1 MDQKEL
7 LEQIN
12 KTLTDNPG
20 KIIKVRDTFD
30 EMFAGRSIN
39 SAQAIGDKE
48 YERIRSHFRDM
59 GLPLSWCTD
68 KTTLFQLYKAI
79 NQRRDRDRHDA
90 FTSTKKSSKPK
101 KKGLFGFLN

>member
-20 KIIKVRDTFD
+20 KIIKVRDAFD
-30 EMFAGRSIN
+30 EMLAGRTIN
-39 SAQAIGDKE
+39 SVHSISDKE
-48 YERIRSHFRDM
+48 YERICSHFRDI
-59 GLPLSWCTD
+59 GLPLSWYTD
-68 KTTLFQLYKAI
+68 KTTVFQLYKAI

>member
-39 SAQAIGDKE
+39 WEI
-48 YERIRSHFRDM
+48 
-59 GLPLSWCTD
+59 
-68 KTTLFQLYKAI
+68 
-79 NQRRDRDRHDA
+79 
-90 FTSTKKSSKPK
+90 
-101 KKGLFGFLN
+101 